1 MSDAALSSEQL
12 LHQLNWRY
20 ATKSFDT
27 SKKVPDALWET
38 LEQSLRLAPSSFG
51 LQPWKFIVVADPE
64 VRQKIQA
71 HAWGQVQV
79 VEASH
84 LVVLARKLE
93 VQPADVD
100 HYLESMASI
109 RGATLESLEGFGN
122 MVKGFLASPPFPLDP
137 KEWTARQTYIAL
149 GQFMTSAAMLGI
161 DTCPMEG
168 FVPSGVDEVLGLTAQ
183 GYGAVVLCPTG
194 YRSADD
200 KYATLA
206 KVRFPKAELFEYI

>member
-1 MSDAALSSEQL
+1 MSDAALSPEQL

-27 SKKVPDALWET
+27 TKKVSDALWET
-38 LEQSLRLAPSSFG
+38 LEQSLLLAPSSFG
-51 LQPWKFIVVADPE
+51 LQPWKFIVVSDPE
-64 VRQKIQA
+64 IRQKIQA
-71 HAWGQVQV
+71 YAWGQVQV

-84 LVVLARKLE
+84 LVVLACKLE
-93 VQPADVD
+93 VEPADVD
-100 HYLESMASI
+100 HYLESIASI
-109 RGATLESLEGFGN
+109 RGVALESLEGLGN
-122 MVKGFLASPPFPLDP
+122 MVKGFLASPPYPFDP

-168 FVPSGVDEVLGLTAQ
+168 FVPAGVDELLGLTAQ
-183 GYGAVVLCPTG
+183 GYGSVVLCATG

-200 KYATLA
+200 KYASLA
-206 KVRFPKAELFEYI
+206 KVRFPKAELIEYI